1 MPKFTSVALL
11 SSQPIFYLSNMRI
24 STLNTTPRIESTNNK
39 TLGIQSYGEQN
50 DYPQRVR
57 EIVEASV
64 TGKSCYN
71 TYRKFIYGRGFRNE
85 EFAKAVINSKGDTAD
100 SLLLSESDDLAMN
113 GGVAIHVNYD
123 ANFNIVTACHIPFEW
138 ARLALMDENYKVDKL
153 ALHPDWGK
161 RHTSLHRFEKDDI
174 EFFDFYNPDP
184 EVIAKQVEEA
194 GGWNG
199 YKGQI
204 LYFSFAGDKVYPLPL
219 FSAALTD
226 MSNEEGLSNIT
237 HRNVRHNF
245 LPAGM
250 LIDRNNAETPT
261 EEEEAKREVA
271 EFQGDM
277 NAGKL
282 MYVILKNGEEAPEF
296 KPFQTASTDGEFEKA
311 EAKTPDI
318 IGSAFNQPP
327 ILRAKDVGASF
338 GADLMRNA
346 YDFYNAQTETERL
359 VLESIFKEIF
369 SHWSED
375 HINLDGDYSILAKVY
390 KVNQTL
396 AERLGANTEK
406 VLEILSDATKSES
419 AKRVI
424 LEVIYGLDDED
435 VNKLME
441 GLKNVD

>member
-1 MPKFTSVALL
+1 M
-11 SSQPIFYLSNMRI
+11 
-24 STLNTTPRIESTNNK
+24 
-39 TLGIQSYGEQN
+39 
-50 DYPQRVR
+50 
-57 EIVEASV
+57 
-64 TGKSCYN
+64 
-71 TYRKFIYGRGFRNE
+71 
-85 EFAKAVINSKGDTAD
+85 
-100 SLLLSESDDLAMN
+100 DD
-113 GGVAIHVNYD
+113 D
-123 ANFNIVTACHIPFEW
+123 
-138 ARLALMDENYKVDKL
+138 YKVNKL

-161 RHTSLHRFEKDDI
+161 RHTSLHRFEREDI

-204 LYFSFAGDKVYPLPL
+204 LYYSSAGDKVYPLPL

-318 IGSAFNQPP
+318 IGAAFNQPP

-338 GADLMRNA
+338 GADLMKNA

-369 SHWSED
+369 SHWGGEP
-375 HINLDGDYSILAKVY
+375 INADGDYSILAKVY

-396 AERLGANTEK
+396 AEKLGDNTEK
-406 VLEILSDATKSES
+406 VLELLFDTTKSEAS
-419 AKRVI
+419 KRVI
-424 LEVIYGLDDED
+424 FEVVYGLDDED